1 MGSAARDYYCVPRRL
16 AYSLGAFVLLLA
28 VVMPLAAWV
37 TAPSWLPRVP
47 ALLDEDQP
55 IADPDVVVL
64 KASGESNEAVRQAA
78 RLWRGGRVQQV
89 AIFGVPFTPDNLVMP
104 AHSPR
109 YEQLVEQGVPAGSI
123 VEIYQGDDIYEEL
136 EAVRGAAQQR
146 GWRRVLFYADG
157 PGSRRSLVAARR
169 ILGEAGITVGQTTFP
184 APWFDGQTWWRPGQA
199 RTIVFVRAVQLGFTL
214 VSNRT

>member
-1 MGSAARDYYCVPRRL
+1 MATAARDHYLVPRRL
-16 AYSLGAFVLLLA
+16 VHTFGALVVLFVVA
-28 VVMPLAAWV
+28 VPLVAWL

-55 IADPDVVVL
+55 IAAPDVVAL
-64 KASGESNEAVRQAA
+64 KASGESDEAVRQAA
-78 RLWRGGRVQQV
+78 RPLREGRVRQV

-104 AHSPR
+104 QHSRR
-109 YEQLVEQGVPAGSI
+109 YQQLLQQGVPAGSI
-123 VEIYQGDDIYEEL
+123 VEISQGDDIYEEM
-136 EAVRGAAQQR
+136 EAMRDAAQQR

-157 PGSRRSLVAARR
+157 PGSRRNLVAARR
-169 ILGEAGITVGQTTFP
+169 ILGEAGIAVGQTTFP
-184 APWFDGQTWWRPGQA
+184 APWFDARTWWRPGQA